1 MSAHRQSL
9 AWAKTFKELL
19 DGFTEALGGENI
31 TPARRAIARTVATLQ
46 TELSV
51 LGDRFAASGRGASA
65 DDLNQ
70 FLKISATV
78 ASLLESVGL
87 DQSQPASQ
95 NPPAAD
101 GTRAKLESLLT
112 SLVRAR
118 QEEEAQGVFRDADG
132 NIITDPERLAIEQA
146 IHDLKLKRDAI
157 DNGTAPDSIDVAPS
171 PSLVAP
177 CEVAPVDPAAVP
189 NVVCIRPARA
199 AEAPPAPSIPASL
212 VAEKSAAGG
221 SEQIEAYK
229 SSQDR
234 SSGLLAIHGREC
246 PGPTFPAQQRLIDP
260 DHSERLEQTRLGKV
274 AGVKRLET

>member
-1 MSAHRQSL
+1 MSADRQSL

-51 LGDRFAASGRGASA
+51 LGDRFAASGRGASV
-65 DDLNQ
+65 DDLNL

-87 DQSQPASQ
+87 SKLG
-95 NPPAAD
+95 PPPSEDPPVGGAH
-101 GTRAKLESLLT
+101 TKLGAILT

-157 DNGTAPDSIDVAPS
+157 DNGTAPDSIDVAPAPS
-171 PSLVAP
+171 PVAP

-189 NVVCIRPARA
+189 NVVCIRPVRA
-199 AEAPPAPSIPASL
+199 AEAPPAPSIPTPL

-221 SEQIEAYK
+221 SERIVDW
-229 SSQDR
+229 S
-234 SSGLLAIHGREC
+234 
-246 PGPTFPAQQRLIDP
+246 PGHHWPRLC
-260 DHSERLEQTRLGKV
+260 S
-274 AGVKRLET
+274 

>member
-1 MSAHRQSL
+1 MSADRQSL

-132 NIITDPERLAIEQA
+132 R
-146 IHDLKLKRDAI
+146 
-157 DNGTAPDSIDVAPS
+157 
-171 PSLVAP
+171 
-177 CEVAPVDPAAVP
+177 
-189 NVVCIRPARA
+189 
-199 AEAPPAPSIPASL
+199 
-212 VAEKSAAGG
+212 
-221 SEQIEAYK
+221 
-229 SSQDR
+229 
-234 SSGLLAIHGREC
+234 
-246 PGPTFPAQQRLIDP
+246 F
-260 DHSERLEQTRLGKV
+260 
-274 AGVKRLET
+274 